1 MAPSQTVGSATFTY
15 GEKVLYIWRSICFD
29 SEKKN
34 IWWKIWLNYDQ
45 MKLIGYIHWECA
57 EDKSNTHTHKNHTCE
72 QIRIDFVVNCT
83 VLISI
88 VWWHI
93 PHGSMVYEHEHCT
106 AIFGDLV
113 ECHSVIVIPILL
125 RTAHPR
131 HPSPSPICAQQSA
144 CYEQCL
150 TARISHPT
158 TITWSD
164 LFFFFS
170 LTSSNPSR
178 KYRRVSVCVHAN
190 ARARANK
197 ICAHAWCCW
206 SSF

>member
-1 MAPSQTVGSATFTY
+1 MASSQTVGSATFTY

-57 EDKSNTHTHKNHTCE
+57 EDKSNTHTQKSHVWADKNRFRCQLHSFNFDCLMTHSTWFDGLWARTLYGH
-72 QIRIDFVVNCT
+72 IWWFSGMPFSNSNSDFIAHSTPKAPKPVT
-83 VLISI
+83 HL
-88 VWWHI
+88 
-93 PHGSMVYEHEHCT
+93 CT
-106 AIFGDLV
+106 AIG
-113 ECHSVIVIPILL
+113 LL
-125 RTAHPR
+125 WAMFDGANK
-131 HPSPSPICAQQSA
+131 PSHNDH
-144 CYEQCL
+144 L
-150 TARISHPT
+150 K
-158 TITWSD
+158 W
-164 LFFFFS
+164 FVFFFS

-178 KYRRVSVCVHAN
+178 KYRRVCVCVHAN